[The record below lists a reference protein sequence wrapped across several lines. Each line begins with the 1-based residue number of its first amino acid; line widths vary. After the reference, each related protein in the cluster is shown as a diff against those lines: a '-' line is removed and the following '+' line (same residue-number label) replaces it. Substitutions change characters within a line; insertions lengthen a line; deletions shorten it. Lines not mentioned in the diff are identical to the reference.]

1 MAVEKQLSRIQRW
14 LDRCKK
20 ACRSRAWGSAL
31 AEMECLEAE
40 VRMAREELWKLA
52 AGEEGALHPFRRWT
66 LLAQGA
72 VLALAILLGVAL
84 PLSVDSNR
92 PDLSVS
98 TSNPQVLEW
107 VTPQEAKVLDS
118 LRNVPA
124 SSSRESRGRAVA
136 SVPRP
141 IIPASEI
148 RPAEAHVPASSA
160 SKPRS
165 TAFPQ
170 VSSASLQK
178 KDQEK
183 SPVSN
188 SSASLEDVIS
198 LIQVGQKA
206 LHSSSSAVN
215 ID

>member
-1 MAVEKQLSRIQRW
+1 MVVEKQLSRIQRW

-40 VRMAREELWKLA
+40 VRMAQKELWKLA
-52 AGEEGALHPFRRWT
+52 SGEEEGSHPFRRWP
-66 LLAQGA
+66 LAAQGA

-84 PLSVDSNR
+84 PVSVDSNH
-92 PDLSVS
+92 PDLSAS
-98 TSNPQVLEW
+98 TSSLQVLEW

-118 LRNVPA
+118 LRNVPTN
-124 SSSRESRGRAVA
+124 SSRENQGRAVA

-141 IIPASEI
+141 VIPASEI
-148 RPAEAHVPASSA
+148 RPAEAHVLTPST

-165 TAFPQ
+165 AAFPQ

-178 KDQEK
+178 EHQEK
-183 SPVSN
+183 SPGSN
-188 SSASLEDVIS
+188 PSASLEDVIS